1 MVVLVWSEGTA
12 VHERLPRLSQTE
24 TRIASKQCK
33 WYTVSGIFQAT
44 YKCVQISRQTR
55 ADEVVKMILS
65 GYGSDEPPEKF
76 VLVESLSDSEGKL
89 NNGIRVKILSVL
101 EGLIFTRIILGP
113 TFLRVKLTQFG
124 VRRRRVFSKYDNLL
138 PVDVVIR
145 EGNN

>member
-1 MVVLVWSEGTA
+1 M
-12 VHERLPRLSQTE
+12 
-24 TRIASKQCK
+24 IASEQCK

-89 NNGIRVKILSVL
+89 NILT
-101 EGLIFTRIILGP
+101 ICNRKKWKFCQYR
-113 TFLRVKLTQFG
+113 K
-124 VRRRRVFSKYDNLL
+124 D
-138 PVDVVIR
+138 
-145 EGNN
+145 